1 MAKFFYLKVDIEY
14 EWVYFVEP
22 SDFRRIGME
31 ATLTKPKVSEESQL
45 LGKKLFA
52 IASGKGG
59 TGKSTLSINFSLAL
73 AALGHKV
80 ILVDADL
87 GGADLNVLLNIH
99 QPQHSLKDYLDRT
112 VTDIED
118 ILQVTP
124 TTNFQ
129 VLLNGSD
136 IISVSNPNWN
146 DKMRLI
152 RGIQSL
158 NADYVIVDLG
168 PDIAHNNLDFFNAAF
183 NGFLITQNVDTMIM
197 GFYRFLK
204 AAFTRRIRFH
214 FRRFP
219 EVEDIIDEYRD
230 KGWQKGRF
238 NIVSH
243 IRSLGQDYSN
253 MIDNMLD
260 QYRPSVLFN
269 RVVGRAANTTAE
281 RICEF
286 VRRNYGFRLRIGG
299 FIPDDKRVSSA
310 YEMNLPFIFRYP
322 HCDASQAMFEMLKLN
337 QLNYTAAGQEIRK
350 FGAYVSIL
358 RREADRWGL

>member
-1 MAKFFYLKVDIEY
+1 
-14 EWVYFVEP
+14 
-22 SDFRRIGME
+22 ME
-31 ATLTKPKVSEESQL
+31 ATLVKPIVSEDAEIVH
-45 LGKKLFA
+45 KKIFA

-59 TGKSTLSINFSLAL
+59 TGKSTLSINYSVAL

-80 ILVDADL
+80 VLVDADL
-87 GGADLNVLLNIH
+87 GGADLNVLLNMP
-99 QPQHSLKDYLDRT
+99 QPPRGLKDYLDRT
-112 VTDIED
+112 VDNVDE
-118 ILQVTP
+118 ILQGTP
-124 TTNFQ
+124 MEHFK

-136 IISVSNPNWN
+136 IISLSNPNW
-146 DKMRLI
+146 DQKMRLI

-168 PDIAHNNLDFFNAAF
+168 PDIAYNNLDFFNASS

-219 EVEDIIDEYRD
+219 EVEEIIDEYKD

-243 IRSLGQDYSN
+243 IRSLGQDYSEMMDRLLELYN
-253 MIDNMLD
+253 
-260 QYRPSVLFN
+260 PAVLFN
-269 RVVGRAANTTAE
+269 RVIGRAAHSTAE

-286 VRRNYGFRLRIGG
+286 VKRNYGFSLKLGG
-299 FIPDDKRVSSA
+299 FIPEDRHVTSA
-310 YEMNLPFIFRYP
+310 YEMNAPFLLKYP
-322 HCDASQAMFEMLKLN
+322 HCEASQALFESLKLN
-337 QLNYTAAGQEIRK
+337 RLNRTPAGQNIDK
-350 FGAYVSIL
+350 YGAFL
-358 RREADRWGL
+358 PFLKREADRWGL

>member
-1 MAKFFYLKVDIEY
+1 
-14 EWVYFVEP
+14 
-22 SDFRRIGME
+22 ME
-31 ATLTKPKVSEESQL
+31 ATLTKTEVTEENDF

-80 ILVDADL
+80 VLVDADL

-99 QPQHSLKDYLDRT
+99 QPKHSLKDYLDRT
-112 VTDIED
+112 VHNIDD

-129 VLLNGSD
+129 VLLNGGD
-136 IISVSNPNWN
+136 IVSVTNPIWN

-168 PDIAHNNLDFFNAAF
+168 PDIAYNNLDFFNAAY
-183 NGFLITQNVDTMIM
+183 NGFLITQNVDTMII

-214 FRRFP
+214 FRRYP

-230 KGWQKGRF
+230 QGWQKDRLD
-238 NIVSH
+238 IISH

-253 MIDNMLD
+253 MLDNMLD
-260 QYRPSVLFN
+260 RYRPSVLFN
-269 RVVGRAANTTAE
+269 RVVSTEANSTAE

-286 VRRNYGFRLRIGG
+286 VHRSYGFQLRVGG
-299 FIPDDKRVSSA
+299 YIPDDKCVSSA
-310 YEMNLPFIFRYP
+310 YEMNLPFILRYP
-322 HCDASQAMFEMLKLN
+322 QCAASQAMFDMLKLN
-337 QLNYTAAGQEIRK
+337 RLNYTVAGQEIRY
-350 FGAYVSIL
+350 FGTYIPIL
-358 RREADRWGL
+358 RREANHWGL